1 MKDNYYAMIMA
12 GGGGTR
18 LWPLSRR
25 ARPKQSLRL
34 YGDDTLFQTAVKR
47 IDPKELRRLRS
58 EVGKL
63 EKAVTELEA
72 KQADITSALED
83 PDTYAEVGKAL
94 HLNRELTAIS
104 DQIQQA
110 TKAWEAAASNL
121 ENLAGPRA
129 G

>member
-1 MKDNYYAMIMA
+1 MQVILLERVENLGNLGDKVNVKSGYGRNFLVPQGKATIATPDNIAIFEA
-12 GGGGTR
+12 
-18 LWPLSRR
+18 RR
-25 ARPKQSLRL
+25 A
-34 YGDDTLFQTAVKR
+34 
-47 IDPKELRRLRS
+47 
-58 EVGKL
+58 
-63 EKAVTELEA
+63 ELEA